1 MSTTANTIETREA
14 LLARLTT
21 AAYQVALR
29 HGVKGS
35 SIDLELT
42 MWRALRSEMCW
53 TNVAGGVEAKLH
65 EGTAVWGA

>member
-1 MSTTANTIETREA
+1 MTTTSNIIETHEA

-21 AAYQVALR
+21 TAYQVALR

-35 SIDLELT
+35 SINLELT

-53 TNVAGGVEAKLH
+53 TNVAGVEAKLH